1 MKNELFGEKI
11 MTEDVKQRITGKI
24 EDLQKLLPDGKPIG
38 KVFETTNKFYYY
50 DTVTG
55 KILECQKYEYELV
68 EKILEGNLGVLY
80 SYSDEELLRY
90 EKAIDNLIC
99 AIKNEKIFALSKFSH
114 MASFD
119 NYEKII
125 SEELAQVTI
134 ELTERCNLR
143 CGYCIYNEACEKS
156 RDFGERDMPLEVA
169 LRAIDYAEKN
179 SRSSKELYIG
189 YYGGEPLLNY
199 DVMIQSMRYAIGKIE
214 DRKVYFSFTTNAVL
228 LTEDKCKELSEI
240 PDLSVTISLD
250 GPQRWHDLYR
260 KNQGGQGSFQRTI
273 EGLRHLVEA
282 FGYER

>member
-1 MKNELFGEKI
+1 MENELFGGKI
-11 MTEDVKQRITGKI
+11 MIEDVAQRIAGKI
-24 EDLQKLLPDGKPIG
+24 EDLKKLLPDGKPIG
-38 KVFETTNKFYYY
+38 KTFETTNKFYYY

-68 EKILEGNLGVLY
+68 EKILDGNLGELY
-80 SYSDEELLRY
+80 SYSDKELFRY
-90 EKAIDNLIC
+90 ENAIDNLIC

-199 DVMIQSMRYAIGKIE
+199 DVMIQSMRYAIEKLKI
-214 DRKVYFSFTTNAVL
+214 RKCIFLLQQMQYF
-228 LTEDKCKELSEI
+228 
-240 PDLSVTISLD
+240 
-250 GPQRWHDLYR
+250 
-260 KNQGGQGSFQRTI
+260 
-273 EGLRHLVEA
+273 
-282 FGYER
+282 

>member
-1 MKNELFGEKI
+1 

-134 ELTERCNLR
+134 ELTE
-143 CGYCIYNEACEKS
+143 
-156 RDFGERDMPLEVA
+156 
-169 LRAIDYAEKN
+169 
-179 SRSSKELYIG
+179 
-189 YYGGEPLLNY
+189 
-199 DVMIQSMRYAIGKIE
+199 
-214 DRKVYFSFTTNAVL
+214 
-228 LTEDKCKELSEI
+228 
-240 PDLSVTISLD
+240 
-250 GPQRWHDLYR
+250 
-260 KNQGGQGSFQRTI
+260 
-273 EGLRHLVEA
+273 
-282 FGYER
+282 